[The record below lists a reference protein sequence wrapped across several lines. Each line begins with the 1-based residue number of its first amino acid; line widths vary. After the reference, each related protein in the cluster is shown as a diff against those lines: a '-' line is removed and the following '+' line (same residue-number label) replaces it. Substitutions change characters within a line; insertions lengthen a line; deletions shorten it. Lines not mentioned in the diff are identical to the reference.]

1 MNRQTSIGVV
11 FKDRWFLAERAVV
24 TTRRRRTTTTTTTTT
39 VERASVGEVRRDVSR
54 APAGVRARVMTR
66 LDARETR
73 RLEGP
78 NQRGTDDAWID
89 EFGLPA
95 NAARERPAAD
105 DA

>member
-11 FKDRWFLAERAVV
+11 FKDRWLLAERAVV
-24 TTRRRRTTTTTTTTT
+24 TTRRRRTTTTTTTT

-54 APAGVRARVMTR
+54 ASAGVRARVMTR

-78 NQRGTDDAWID
+78 NQRGTDDAWIAFSD
-89 EFGLPA
+89 YPRTPPG
-95 NAARERPAAD
+95 NERGGR
-105 DA
+105 

>member
-11 FKDRWFLAERAVV
+11 FKDRWLLAERAVV
-24 TTRRRRTTTTTTTTT
+24 TTRRRRTTTTTT

-54 APAGVRARVMTR
+54 ASAGVRARVMTR

-105 DA
+105 DE

>member
-24 TTRRRRTTTTTTTTT
+24 TTRRRRTTTTTTT

-54 APAGVRARVMTR
+54 ASAGVRARVMTR

-105 DA
+105 DE